1 MSVAWNKLIQLLLEK
16 YKGPQQKLRKQ
27 YQKVLT

>member
-16 YKGPQQKLRKQ
+16 YKGPQQKLRNKQ
-27 YQKVLT
+27 QL